1 MNISKW
7 NLIPLVC
14 ILLSAFVSC
23 GHDTGFNRGPVKNKI
38 YNFPCS
44 SEISTLDPAL
54 ASNMSEESIICEIF
68 DSLVTLDN
76 DLNIIPEIAQS
87 WEYDSESA
95 TYTFHIRKGIKFH
108 DGGILTANDVK
119 ASFTRLINPDIKARN
134 SDWAMWIKGTSAY
147 SKGESE
153 DISGLR
159 VTDNFTIEIQLHE
172 AYIPFIDMLTTSTF
186 SIMPSKLAERSV
198 DNGEFI
204 PVGSGPFIYVKTR
217 SDGSVALKANDMYYS
232 GSPKLDGILFRVIKE
247 PSKMIEEYRKG
258 NLHHTWVF
266 PELAEKILADE
277 TIAGQIQTYP
287 INAMYFYAFNLD
299 KLNRFG
305 GSKENKRLLR
315 QAINYAVDRETI
327 CRDVF
332 MGRCVQTGSV
342 IPSGICGYSNPL
354 SERLG
359 FERDPVKARELLEQ
373 AGYANGED
381 VGKVSLF
388 TTYESPNIEI
398 AEIFKNNLGE
408 IGLDVEIVAKDKE
421 NYLKAVQEGDPAL
434 FSYEWYMQYPN
445 VDNIFSM
452 FHTENADGGQNFARM
467 TRDYIDSIIDEYR
480 QCENADERQS
490 TYTELERQLTF
501 DAPWVFMFHLKN
513 AILVNPEV
521 EGLLDQLGQFDYRE
535 SISHVRME
543 KVDLVFVEEKE

>member
-359 FERDPVKARELLEQ
+359 FERDPVKA
-373 AGYANGED
+373 
-381 VGKVSLF
+381 
-388 TTYESPNIEI
+388 
-398 AEIFKNNLGE
+398 
-408 IGLDVEIVAKDKE
+408 
-421 NYLKAVQEGDPAL
+421 
-434 FSYEWYMQYPN
+434 
-445 VDNIFSM
+445 
-452 FHTENADGGQNFARM
+452 
-467 TRDYIDSIIDEYR
+467 
-480 QCENADERQS
+480 
-490 TYTELERQLTF
+490 LERNSELQ
-501 DAPWVFMFHLKN
+501 
-513 AILVNPEV
+513 
-521 EGLLDQLGQFDYRE
+521 
-535 SISHVRME
+535 
-543 KVDLVFVEEKE
+543 